1 MFFNLLNRQP
11 KIQTDLSAYRSQ
23 ISPVVL
29 LIIDGFGIAPPS
41 EGNAVTRAN
50 TPNYDKFMQLYPSG
64 QLFASGE
71 AVGLTANEEGN
82 SEVGHLT
89 IGAGRVVPQSLVRIN
104 KAIADGSFFEN
115 DAFEQACKHARLNGS
130 ALHLVGLVGSGEVHS
145 SIKHFF
151 ALLDYVK
158 RKSLPRVYLH
168 LFTDGRDSPPKEA
181 QGIMQKIE
189 NDIKDYPNIQ
199 IATVAGRYY
208 SMDRDQRWERTQKV
222 YDAMTLGQGIAASS
236 AVAAVEQAYAQGKTD
251 EFIPP
256 TVISRTGMVKDN
268 DAVIFF
274 NFRIDRPRQLT
285 MAFTI
290 KNFESLQGFELET
303 QQKQMEH
310 EAHAG
315 ETEAVRHTFKRQKIL
330 NNLFFVTMTQYQ
342 KNIPVSAVAYPPITV
357 EESLPELVS
366 RAGLKQL
373 HLAESEKER
382 MVTYYMDGMRD
393 TSFPNEDVV
402 IVPSPKVPTYD
413 KKPEMS
419 TFEIVREVSKGLKQ
433 QKYHL
438 LILNFAC
445 TDMVAHTGK
454 MKPSIQAVE
463 AADQGMGMIAQMC
476 LSLGGTLVVTADHG
490 NVEELIRY
498 DNQGFYFTSGKG
510 KVDTKHSTNPVPLIV
525 VDQNLKG
532 QRVGQLSGSLSDV
545 APTILSLMHL
555 PISPK
560 MTGKNLLETKKEG
573 VTANG

>member
-1 MFFNLLNRQP
+1 MFLNLLNRQA
-11 KIQTDLSAYRSQ
+11 KLETNLSAYRSQ

-29 LIIDGFGIAPPS
+29 LIIDGFGIAPAS
-41 EGNAVTRAN
+41 EGNAITKGK
-50 TPNYDKFMQLYPSG
+50 TPNYDSFMKSYPSG
-64 QLFASGE
+64 EVFAAGE
-71 AVGLTANEEGN
+71 SVGLTANEEGN

-104 KAIADGSFFEN
+104 DAIADGSFAEN
-115 DAFEQACKHARLNGS
+115 DAFEQASKHVRLNGS
-130 ALHLVGLVGSGEVHS
+130 ALHIMGLVGSGEVHS
-145 SIKHFF
+145 SINHFY

-158 RKSLPRVYLH
+158 RKSLPKVYLH

-181 QGIMQKIE
+181 KGIMQKIQD
-189 NDIKDYPNIQ
+189 DIKDYSNIQ

-208 SMDRDQRWERTQKV
+208 AMDRDQRWERTQKV
-222 YDAMTLGQGIAASS
+222 YDAITLGKGEAAPS
-236 AVAAVEQAYAQGKTD
+236 AVAAVEKSYAAEKTD

-256 TVISRTGMVKDN
+256 TVIDPNGTVSDS

-290 KNFESLQGFELET
+290 KNFESLHGFELET

-315 ETEAVRHTFKRQKIL
+315 ETESVTKTFKREKIIG
-330 NNLFFVTMTQYQ
+330 NMFFVTMTEYQ
-342 KNIPVSAVAYPPITV
+342 KNIPVSAVAFPPISV
-357 EESLPELVS
+357 SESLPEIVS
-366 RAGLKQL
+366 AAGLKQL

-382 MVTYYMDGMRD
+382 MVTYYMDGMREQP
-393 TSFPNEDVV
+393 FPNEDVV
-402 IVPSPKVPTYD
+402 IVPSPKVSTYD

-419 TFEIVREVSKGLKQ
+419 TFEIVREVKRGL
-433 QKYHL
+433 QKKKYSL

-454 MKPSIQAVE
+454 MKPSIKAVE
-463 AADQGMGMIAQMC
+463 AADRGMGMIAQMV

-510 KVDTKHSTNPVPLIV
+510 KVDTKHSNNPVPFIV
-525 VDQNLKG
+525 VNNELKG
-532 QRVGQLSGSLSDV
+532 QMIDQLRGSLSDV
-545 APTILSLMHL
+545 APTILRLMNL
-555 PISPK
+555 PISKK
-560 MTGKNLLETKKEG
+560 MTGKNLLEAKKEG
-573 VTANG
+573 VTVNG